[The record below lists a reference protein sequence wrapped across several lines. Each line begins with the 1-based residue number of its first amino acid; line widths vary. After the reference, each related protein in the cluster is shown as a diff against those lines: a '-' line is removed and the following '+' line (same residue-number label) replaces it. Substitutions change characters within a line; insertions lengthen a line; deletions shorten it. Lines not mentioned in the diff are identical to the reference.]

1 MSRETVISPDSE
13 EKDKLHPL
21 NLLCMKYIKIFC
33 LLIFMIAGARA
44 QDTDSITRTIPLKI
58 INKKGRPVKNIF
70 VQSIPSGNS
79 GKTDRNGLFVFEN
92 MTDDDKISVVLPE
105 YGVTFI
111 PVEGLDSILVTLRSA
126 RLFTYMNNE
135 GQNIAIEKGETT
147 GNVLMDV
154 QSFLQNQCSSC
165 NSLYDL
171 LQGRVAGLTF
181 ANNPSSNGSSGGISA
196 SIRGVGSIRGS
207 SEPLVVV
214 DGRPFG
220 TLNEANA
227 MFHVRDIKTIEV
239 QKNGTEWGVQGANG
253 VIVITTR

>member
-1 MSRETVISPDSE
+1 MRFYF
-13 EKDKLHPL
+13 LF
-21 NLLCMKYIKIFC
+21 LCLFFLVKTSVF
-33 LLIFMIAGARA
+33 A
-44 QDTDSITRTIPLKI
+44 DTNPAKTLSYLPEDSIKRAIPLKI
-58 INKKGRPVKNIF
+58 INKKGRPVKNVF

-92 MTDDDKISVVLPE
+92 MTDDDKISVILPD

-111 PVEGLDSILVTLRSA
+111 PVVGLDSILVALRSA
-126 RLFTYMNNE
+126 HLFTYMNNE
-135 GQNIAIEKGETT
+135 GQNIAIEKGETS

-165 NSLYDL
+165 TSLLDL
-171 LQGRVAGLTF
+171 LQGRIAGLSF
-181 ANNPSSNGSSGGISA
+181 ASGGASGGIST
-196 SIRGVGSIRGS
+196 SIRGTGSIRGS

-220 TLNEANA
+220 TLNEANS